1 MDKILNWLKEFFK
14 PNGIMTSSFKK
25 SPPLRFVLF
34 GVVLSLAPLL
44 IKYDLMEY
52 STLSIIAL
60 LVIYTIVALGLNLL
74 LGFSG
79 LISLGTAGFVGFGAY
94 GIVYFSNTLGTT
106 FFLATI
112 ITLVIAGLIGALIGL
127 FSLKVEGIY
136 LAIATLFVG
145 EIFLQIFRQVTWFTG
160 GFSGQRFHY
169 PQFNILIGTFEI
181 DRNLTYIFL
190 VVMMVITM
198 IVIYNIVNSRT
209 GRALMAMSRSEHA
222 AQAMGISLLKYR
234 LVAFISATLFATLAG
249 VLYVSFFKYVEPT
262 GWNLN
267 LSLLIIAMVVVG
279 GFKSIFGT
287 FLGAFIIYGLPTL
300 WLKELLSGIA
310 GFSYIFSGIL
320 IIVVIMFYPYGA
332 IYIFQD
338 IKKLYYKIKLRLKK
352 KVIKGE

>member
-1 MDKILNWLKEFFK
+1 MYKKILKWLIEFFS
-14 PNGIMTSSFKK
+14 PHGIMTSSFKK
-25 SPPLRFVLF
+25 SPPLRYVLF
-34 GVVLSLAPLL
+34 GVLLALAPLL
-44 IKYDLMEY
+44 IKYELMEY
-52 STLSIIAL
+52 STLSVIAL

-94 GIVYFSNTLGTT
+94 GLVFFSNEYNLT
-106 FFLATI
+106 FFMAAI
-112 ITLVIAGLIGALIGL
+112 ITLIIAGLIGALIGL

-145 EIFLQIFRQVTWFTG
+145 EIFLQIFRQVTWFSG

-169 PQFNILIGTFEI
+169 PHFNLLFGTFEI
-181 DRNLTYIFL
+181 DRNITYIFL
-190 VVMMVITM
+190 VIMLIITM
-198 IVIYNIVNSRT
+198 IVIYNIVNSRS
-209 GRALMAMSRSEHA
+209 GRALMAMSRSQHA

-234 LVAFISATLFATLAG
+234 LVAFMVATLFATLGG
-249 VLYVSFFKYVEPT
+249 VLYVSFFKFVEPT

-287 FLGAFIIYGLPTL
+287 FIGAFVIYGLPTL
-300 WLKELLSGIA
+300 WLKELFKGTT
-310 GFSYIFSGIL
+310 GFSYIFSGVL

-332 IYIFQD
+332 VYIWQD
-338 IKKLYYKIKLRLKK
+338 IKKLYYKIKFKLK
-352 KVIKGE
+352 KVISDE